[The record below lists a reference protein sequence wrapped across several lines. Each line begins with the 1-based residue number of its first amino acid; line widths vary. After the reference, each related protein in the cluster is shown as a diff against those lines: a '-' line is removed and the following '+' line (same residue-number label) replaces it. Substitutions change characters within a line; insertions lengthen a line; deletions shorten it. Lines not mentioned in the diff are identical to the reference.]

1 MTDAPAQPT
10 YAVDDGIALLTMD
23 DGKVNVISHGVLD
36 ALDDALDRAE
46 GDGARALVIAGRPGG
61 AFCAGFDLPTMTAS
75 TESMRG
81 LVLRGAETMMRLYG
95 YRLPTVAAC
104 TGHALAAGALLLL
117 SIDHRVG
124 AEGKAKI
131 GLNEVQIG
139 MGLPIFAV
147 ELARERLATA
157 ELAPATT
164 QARIYD
170 PAGAASAGY
179 LDRVVPAE
187 SILDEAV
194 ADAHR
199 LAELRTGAYARTK
212 AVLREAVIGHIL
224 DTLQADIDTLTGPE
238 S

>member
-1 MTDAPAQPT
+1 MTDAPALPT
-10 YAVDDGIALLTMD
+10 YAVEDGIAVLTLD

-36 ALDDALDRAE
+36 AIDDALDRAE
-46 GDGARALVIAGRPGG
+46 DEARALVVAGRPGG
-61 AFCAGFDLPTMTAS
+61 AFSAGFDLPTMTES

-81 LVLRGAETMMRLYG
+81 LVTRGAETFMRLYG

-117 SIDHRVG
+117 SLDQRVG
-124 AEGKAKI
+124 ADGKAKI

-147 ELARERLATA
+147 EMARERLTTR

-170 PAGAASAGY
+170 PAGAVVAGY
-179 LDRVVPAE
+179 LDRVVASDDLLAE
-187 SILDEAV
+187 AK
-194 ADAHR
+194 ADAQR
-199 LAELRTGAYARTK
+199 LGELRTGAYARTK
-212 AVLREAVIGHIL
+212 QVLREAVIGHIL
-224 DTLQADIDTLTGPE
+224 ETLKADMDTLTGPE
-238 S
+238 D